1 MTIRKAAGLYGEITP
16 GTYNIEFMNNG
27 LADKAEFD
35 VCNLDDLEELY
46 HQFCMK
52 NRLMVSTVLCV
63 RKIAG
68 LTVKDLN
75 RSQLDQLKETLCAM
89 DATLENRGCSIDE
102 LIKSHDRITDEEVYE
117 YFGGTLF
124 SEEDFYS

>member
-1 MTIRKAAGLYGEITP
+1 MTIGKAASLYGEITP
-16 GTYNIEFMNNG
+16 GTYEIGFMNNG

-35 VCNLDDLEELY
+35 VCDLDDLEELY
-46 HQFCMK
+46 LQLCMK
-52 NRLMVSTVLCV
+52 NRLAVSAVLYV

-75 RSQLDQLKETLCAM
+75 RSQLNQLKEALCAM

-102 LIKSHDRITDEEVYE
+102 LLTSHDRITDEEVYE
-117 YFGGTLF
+117 YFDGTLF